1 METDRSEG
9 EEALNGSSSSSSNG
23 GGMMRDKDVMDEGVE
38 IEANPSFGGQM
49 GDET

>member
-9 EEALNGSSSSSSNG
+9 EEALKGSSSSSSNG
-23 GGMMRDKDVMDEGVE
+23 GGMRDKDLMDEGVE